1 MFPVRLACVK
11 HAASVHPEPGS
22 NSLIKCVC
30 NLALLAAAQLL
41 ITEWAELT
49 RCLMHSRQPTSLV
62 ISRHYC
68 LISFHSLECGSS
80 ILTNR
85 TAIHAKF
92 DFVSLSVHCVKNF
105 RESYVFHCLVIK
117 VVLLSALCDSL
128 FRLSHL
134 EDLVKN
140 FFKVFRSVFQRISS
154 PSFFLSVQATW
165 LLYHKFSR
173 LSTVNLNFLKTDFF
187 FSIPEAIPCDSLFNI
202 PLPQGEVKHF
212 LQIIAD
218 FFVYYYLASETAL

>member
-1 MFPVRLACVK
+1 MRLCGISSHFWLLSPSIRQVTHALLTRPPLETDQICRSFNEMLPVRLACVK

-22 NSLIKCVC
+22 NSLIKCS
-30 NLALLAAAQLL
+30 
-41 ITEWAELT
+41 
-49 RCLMHSRQPTSLV
+49 LMHSRQPTSLV

-85 TAIHAKF
+85 TAIHTKF

-128 FRLSHL
+128 FRLSHS

-140 FFKVFRSVFQRISS
+140 FFQKFFDISKM
-154 PSFFLSVQATW
+154 LC
-165 LLYHKFSR
+165 R
-173 LSTVNLNFLKTDFF
+173 
-187 FSIPEAIPCDSLFNI
+187 C
-202 PLPQGEVKHF
+202 HF
-212 LQIIAD
+212 LICFSDQIT
-218 FFVYYYLASETAL
+218 LP